1 MAKISFNKVTPIK
14 NIDPKIINISGEEIT
29 VSQYLPIMDKAA
41 LVERLLNYSFDES
54 GFASPIR
61 LETYFSLELIRC
73 YTNISITDK
82 MIENAPKTY
91 DSLEMNQVVNMVIEA
106 IPKEEYEALQTL
118 IQDSIDNVARYNTSF
133 VGMLRTAAADYK
145 NTQIN
150 LNEMSNLITDPEQ
163 LTLVKNIL
171 EKIG

>member
-1 MAKISFNKVTPIK
+1 MAKVSFNKITPIK
-14 NIDPKIINISGEEIT
+14 SIDPKVININGET
-29 VSQYLPIMDKAA
+29 VSIIQYLSIGEKAN
-41 LVERLLNYSFDES
+41 LVERILNYAFDDT

-61 LETYFSLELIRC
+61 LETYFGLELVRC

-82 MIENAPKTY
+82 MIENVIKTY
-91 DSLEMNQVVNMVIEA
+91 DALELNGIIDTIIENIPIDEYDALWDLVNE
-106 IPKEEYEALQTL
+106 
-118 IQDSIDNVARYNTSF
+118 SISNVSKYNSSF
-133 VGMLRTAAADYK
+133 VGMLRTAAADYQ

-150 LNEMSNLITDPEQ
+150 LDQMSGLLQDPEQ